1 LLFCSLLLR
10 DRVLIVLTSSWYF
23 LVVCTCSSVILL
35 SYVSS
40 LPQTSSNILVFA
52 ADALSSSFT
61 LSDEV

>member
-1 LLFCSLLLR
+1 VFI
-10 DRVLIVLTSSWYF
+10 DLTSSWYF

-52 ADALSSSFT
+52 ADALSSSFA
-61 LSDEV
+61 LSDDV